1 MQRINWMVTAGLMV
15 ACLGAAQ
22 SADNKLPEDEGKQVT
37 ERVCSACHGIDS
49 VVSERHN
56 KGEWQKVVDDMAS
69 RGADAT
75 DAEFKQIVEYL
86 TKYFGP
92 KTSSAK

>member
-1 MQRINWMVTAGLMV
+1 MQRVMWMAMA

-22 SADNKLPEDEGKQVT
+22 SAENKLPEGEGKQVT
-37 ERVCSACHGIDS
+37 ERVCSACHGIDV

-56 KGEWQKVVDDMAS
+56 KDEWQKVIDDMAS

-75 DAEFKQIVEYL
+75 DAELQQIVEYL
-86 TKYFGP
+86 AKYF
-92 KTSSAK
+92 SSKATTAK